1 MTAPAPAAPA
11 APSVPAPA
19 PAATPSRR
27 RPALIVVTA
36 VVLLAAAGWAARWAL
51 VLRHQETT
59 DNAYVQ
65 ATTVQVTAQQAGTV
79 LEVLADDTDTV
90 QAGQLLLR
98 LDPADAKLALARA
111 EARLAQTLREV
122 RTLVAQDAASN
133 AQIALRS
140 AEVARVR
147 ADLQRAQDD
156 VTRRQ
161 PLLASGAVGAEEMQH
176 AQAAVTAA
184 RSALAAAEA
193 AAQAARQQAAAS
205 AALVAG
211 TAVDQHPN
219 VLQARAAVHEA
230 ELALQRTELRAPVG
244 GQVARRSV
252 QVGQRIAAGA
262 PLMSVVAL
270 DGAWVDANFKEVQL
284 RRMRI
289 GQPVRLTADLYGS
302 TVEFNGRIT
311 GLGAGT
317 GSAFALLPAQN
328 ATGNWIKVVQR
339 VPVRIALDPAQLAA
353 HPLRVGLSMF
363 ATVDV
368 DSEAGASVTAQ
379 R

>member
-1 MTAPAPAAPA
+1 MNAPASA
-11 APSVPAPA
+11 SVPVGS

-27 RPALIVVTA
+27 RPALIALTA
-36 VVLLAAAGWAARWAL
+36 AVLLAAAAWATWWAL
-51 VLRHQETT
+51 VLRHQEST

-65 ATTVQVTAQQAGTV
+65 ATTVQVTAQQPGTV
-79 LEVLADDTDTV
+79 LEVLVDDTETV
-90 QAGQLLLR
+90 QPGQLLLR

-111 EARLAQTLREV
+111 EAKLGQTLREV
-122 RTLVAQDAASN
+122 RTLVAQDAASR
-133 AQIALRS
+133 AQVALRA
-140 AEVARVR
+140 AEVARAR
-147 ADLQRAQDD
+147 AELQRAEDD
-156 VTRRQ
+156 VARRQ

-176 AQAAVTAA
+176 AQAAVAAA
-184 RSALAAAEA
+184 RSALAATQAAE
-193 AAQAARQQAAAS
+193 QAARQQAAAS

-211 TAVDQHPN
+211 TAVDEHPA

-270 DGAWVDANFKEVQL
+270 DRAWVDANFKEVQL
-284 RRMRI
+284 RRMRV

-302 TVEFNGRIT
+302 RVEFTGRIT

-339 VPVRIALDPAQLAA
+339 VPVRIALDPAQLAV
-353 HPLRVGLSMF
+353 HPLRVGLSMQ

-368 DSEAGASVTAQ
+368 DAEGSTAVAAQ